1 MPVSCIILST
11 NNKESATTARRY
23 EIDDEQ
29 WENVSK
35 RTGQVPVQKRTSGYD
50 DHQHIGI
57 SRGGRSTKI
66 HAVVMDSVIPWYW
79 NSPADRYMMGSCFK
93 IVLNSSIF
101 PAALFSL
108 TKHMVHGKTV
118 NILPTMMLTSAFR
131 RSRIQLI
138 RGTPISITT
147 FYSFGGCAALACI
160 IFPVGDFRN
169 TLYRF
174 VTMDTFF

>member
-1 MPVSCIILST
+1 MFNRLF
-11 NNKESATTARRY
+11 R
-23 EIDDEQ
+23 
-29 WENVSK
+29 
-35 RTGQVPVQKRTSGYD
+35 
-50 DHQHIGI
+50 
-57 SRGGRSTKI
+57 
-66 HAVVMDSVIPWYW
+66 
-79 NSPADRYMMGSCFK
+79 

-118 NILPTMMLTSAFR
+118 NILPTMVRISVFR

-160 IFPVGDFRN
+160 ILPVGDFRN
-169 TLYRF
+169 TL
-174 VTMDTFF
+174 